1 MKPIGLFMNEHRRIE
16 KVIDILKLELNHQQR
31 TQKPNTGI
39 LLTSIDFFKTYAD
52 FTHHGKEENILFEKL
67 QEKDLSKDHETILQQ
82 LLDDHKQAR
91 LLVNQLQQQIEAYRK
106 GDENVIRNMSN
117 TIQKLT
123 ILYTDHIE
131 KEDQSFFKP
140 VMDSYLSEKEQKE
153 LLDAFYTFDKDAI
166 HKKYDHIIDRL
177 EEM

>member
-1 MKPIGLFMNEHRRIE
+1 MHEHRRIE
-16 KVIDILKLELNHQQR
+16 KVIDILKLELNHQQG

-67 QEKDLSKDHETILQQ
+67 QEKDLSKEHATILHQ

-91 LLVNQLQQQIEAYRK
+91 LLVNRLQQQIEAYRK
-106 GDENVIRNMSN
+106 GGENVIRNISN

-123 ILYTDHIE
+123 ILYTDHIK

-140 VMDSYLSEKEQKE
+140 IIDTYFSEKEQKE
-153 LLDAFYTFDKDAI
+153 ILDAFYAFDKDAI
-166 HKKYDHIIDRL
+166 HKKYDQIIERL